1 MSKKDRDESSAAP
14 QTENTTAT
22 MPEATKPRHLPM
34 YKVILHNDDNN
45 DFNHVIDTIVMLTP
59 LKAQEAELRTQEAHE
74 SGCALLL
81 VTHRERAELY
91 AEQFQSRSLTVTI
104 EPAD

>member
-1 MSKKDRDESSAAP
+1 MSKKERDQSTDAP

-22 MPEATKPRHLPM
+22 MPESAAPRLLPM
-34 YKVILHNDDNN
+34 YKVILHNDDKN
-45 DFNHVIDTIVMLTP
+45 DFDHVIDTIVMLTP
-59 LKAQEAELRTQEAHE
+59 LKAQEAELRTQEAHQ
-74 SGCALLL
+74 SGCSLLL

-91 AEQFQSRSLTVTI
+91 AEQFQSRSLVVTI